1 MNWWSNRKQSQDLQI
16 SIMYIPPTSSGVVLP
31 LLNHAGEECHPSFR
45 SVALLAVNQ
54 LHGDADELASFAEVA
69 HALDTVFVD
78 DKEHKPVFAFNVGR
92 SLELHSCRI
101 WLCPLSRV
109 SNWGC

>member
-1 MNWWSNRKQSQDLQI
+1 MKWWSNRKQSQDLQI

-54 LHGDADELASFAEVA
+54 LLVMQMNSLPLLKSPMLWIPSSWMTKNISRSSHSTLAGLWNFTVVEFGFA
-69 HALDTVFVD
+69 H
-78 DKEHKPVFAFNVGR
+78 
-92 SLELHSCRI
+92 
-101 WLCPLSRV
+101 
-109 SNWGC
+109 